1 MELYEIDVVIPPVGK
16 GRPRFTRSGHTYT
29 PKKTKD
35 AEREIADMWKAG
47 YPNVRFEKGVP
58 LMLCVKACFPIP
70 PSWGKQK
77 VIAAMKGEL
86 WPTKRP
92 DGDNVLKLVADALNG
107 VAYEDDSQI
116 VYMTIKKEYASRGFL
131 RIRIEEYK

>member
-1 MELYEIDVVIPPVGK
+1 MK
-16 GRPRFTRSGHTYT
+16 
-29 PKKTKD
+29 
-35 AEREIADMWKAG
+35 REI
-47 YPNVRFEKGVP
+47 
-58 LMLCVKACFPIP
+58 
-70 PSWGKQK
+70 
-77 VIAAMKGEL
+77 